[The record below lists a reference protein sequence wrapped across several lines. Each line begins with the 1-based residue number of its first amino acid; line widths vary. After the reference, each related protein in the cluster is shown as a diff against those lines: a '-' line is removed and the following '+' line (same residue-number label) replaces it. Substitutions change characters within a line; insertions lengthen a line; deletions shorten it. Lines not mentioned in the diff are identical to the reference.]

1 MIAGVYETTKSV
13 KSVYVEYNSLS
24 PEHKKQYDLALD
36 EVSQKHPIKCVCG
49 RLCTGLHE
57 RTCSKFRAAV
67 TKNFLKRIG
76 GLNERSK

>member
-1 MIAGVYETTKSV
+1 MIAGVYETTKNV
-13 KSVYVEYNSLS
+13 KSIYIEYNSLS

-36 EVSQKHPIKCVCG
+36 EVSQKYPIKCVCG
-49 RLCTGLHE
+49 RLYTGLHE

-76 GLNERSK
+76 GLDERSK

>member
-1 MIAGVYETTKSV
+1 MVAGIYETTKSV
-13 KSVYVEYNSLS
+13 KSIYVEYNSLN
-24 PEHKKQYDLALD
+24 PEHKKQWDLALD

>member
-1 MIAGVYETTKSV
+1 MIAGVYETTKSI

-36 EVSQKHPIKCVCG
+36 EVSQKHLIKCVCG

-76 GLNERSK
+76 GLKEEVK

>member
-24 PEHKKQYDLALD
+24 LEHKKLYDLAWD

-76 GLNERSK
+76 GLNERNK